1 MLVEITFERR
11 AETPNEELD
20 DLYVERFPVQ
30 NLFLPP
36 SYLIFC
42 KIYISLLMNC
52 GFRYVFWKPVNAKI
66 ALK

>member
-1 MLVEITFERR
+1 MPVEINFERR
-11 AETPNEELD
+11 AEMLNKLD
-20 DLYVERFPVQ
+20 DLYVEGFSVQ
-30 NLFLPP
+30 SLFLPP

-52 GFRYVFWKPVNAKI
+52 GFSYVFKKPIHAKI